1 MISSMNMLL
10 FIILK
15 NRRNKKYYYPFF
27 YRKDIIETN
36 VKKRGIFMQ
45 KRMRYITLI
54 FFICIGL
61 LGCQKE
67 AVLSETEFSN
77 IVVKEVQEMT
87 PEEKKEAFLNE
98 KISNMTLE
106 QKAGQ
111 VLFCAF
117 RRDENNVPITTY
129 NEALKATLQQYHIGG
144 VVLFGENIDT
154 KEQTKQLIEEIRN
167 SSEIPIFIGIDEE
180 GGSVSRLHFSGK
192 LDVADIPSAEEIG
205 NTNDTTVAYQAGK
218 TIAQELKE
226 LGFDVDFAPVAD
238 IRENAE
244 NTVIGN
250 RAFSN
255 DPQKAADMAVAFSQG
270 LQQEGISAAAK
281 HFPGHG
287 NTIEDSHEGM
297 AVSKDTLEE
306 MEQKQWIPF
315 QKVIENDIDFI
326 MAGHINTPNATTDG
340 LPASLSYQMLTEQ
353 LRNHLGFEGI
363 IITDA
368 LDMAAVTKYENAPL
382 MAIQAGAD
390 MALMP
395 VDIEKAHTDILTA
408 LKQGTLSEDTLNEKV
423 KRILSLKYDKGYFQ
437 KEL

>member
-1 MISSMNMLL
+1 MDMMF

-15 NRRNKKYYYPFF
+15 KTRNKKYYYPFF
-27 YRKDIIETN
+27 RRKAIIEIN
-36 VKKRGIFMQ
+36 QKERGFFMQ
-45 KRMRYITLI
+45 KIRGYIALMVC
-54 FFICIGL
+54 ICIAL
-61 LGCQKE
+61 LGCQKGD
-67 AVLSETEFSN
+67 VLPEEEFSN
-77 IVVKEVQEMT
+77 IVIEPTEEMT
-87 PEEKKEAFLNE
+87 PKEKKEAFLNE
-98 KISNMTLE
+98 KIAGMTLE

-117 RRDENNVPITTY
+117 RRDENNVPVTY
-129 NEALKATLQQYHIGG
+129 CNESIKEALQKYHIGG

-154 KEQTKQLIEEIRN
+154 QQQTKQLIEDMQS
-167 SSEIPIFIGIDEE
+167 SSEIPLFIGVDEE

-192 LDVADIPSAEEIG
+192 LDVADIPTAKEIG
-205 NTNDTTVAYQAGK
+205 DTNDTTVAYEAAN
-218 TIAQELKE
+218 TIAKELKE

-238 IRENAE
+238 IRENQE
-244 NTVIGN
+244 NTVVAS
-250 RAFSN
+250 RAFSD
-255 DPQKAADMAVAFSQG
+255 DPQKAADMAVAFVQG
-270 LQQEGISAAAK
+270 LKQQGISAAAK

-287 NTIEDSHEGM
+287 NTIEDSHDGM
-297 AVSKDTLEE
+297 AVSNDTLEQ

-315 QKVIENDIDFI
+315 QRVIENDIDFI
-326 MAGHINTPNATTDG
+326 MAGHISTPNATTDG

-368 LDMAAVTKYENAPL
+368 LDMGAVTSYEASAL

-395 VDIEKAHTDILTA
+395 VDIQKAHTDILNA
-408 LKQGTLSEDTLNEKV
+408 VKEGTLSEDALNEKV
-423 KRILSLKYDKGYFQ
+423 KRILSLKYDKGYFE

>member
-1 MISSMNMLL
+1 MDMMF

-15 NRRNKKYYYPFF
+15 KTRNKKYYYPFF
-27 YRKDIIETN
+27 RRKAIIEIN
-36 VKKRGIFMQ
+36 QKERGFFMQ
-45 KRMRYITLI
+45 KIRGYIALMVC
-54 FFICIGL
+54 ICIAL
-61 LGCQKE
+61 LGCQKGD
-67 AVLSETEFSN
+67 VLPEEEFSN
-77 IVVKEVQEMT
+77 IVIEPTEEMT
-87 PEEKKEAFLNE
+87 PKEKKEAFLNE
-98 KISNMTLE
+98 KIAGMTLE

-117 RRDENNVPITTY
+117 RRDENNVPVTY
-129 NEALKATLQQYHIGG
+129 CNESIKEALQKYHIGG

-154 KEQTKQLIEEIRN
+154 QQQTKQLIEDMQS
-167 SSEIPIFIGIDEE
+167 SSEIPLFIGVDEE

-192 LDVADIPSAEEIG
+192 LDVADIPTAKEIG
-205 NTNDTTVAYQAGK
+205 DTNDTTVAYEAAN
-218 TIAQELKE
+218 TIAKELKE

-238 IRENAE
+238 IRENQE
-244 NTVIGN
+244 NTVVAS
-250 RAFSN
+250 RAFSD
-255 DPQKAADMAVAFSQG
+255 DPQKAADMAVAFVQG
-270 LQQEGISAAAK
+270 LKQQGISAAAK

-287 NTIEDSHEGM
+287 NTIEDSHDGM
-297 AVSKDTLEE
+297 AVSNDTLEQ

-315 QKVIENDIDFI
+315 QRVIEKDIDFI
-326 MAGHINTPNATTDG
+326 MAGHISTPNATTDG

-368 LDMAAVTKYENAPL
+368 LDMGAVTSYEDSAL

-395 VDIEKAHTDILTA
+395 VDIQKAHTDILNA
-408 LKQGTLSEDTLNEKV
+408 VKEGTLSEDALNEKV
-423 KRILSLKYDKGYFQ
+423 KRILSLKYDKGYFE

>member
-1 MISSMNMLL
+1 MDMMF

-15 NRRNKKYYYPFF
+15 KTRNKKYYYPFF
-27 YRKDIIETN
+27 RRKAIIEIN
-36 VKKRGIFMQ
+36 QKERGFFMQ
-45 KRMRYITLI
+45 KIRGYIALMVC
-54 FFICIGL
+54 ICIAL
-61 LGCQKE
+61 LGCQKGD
-67 AVLSETEFSN
+67 VLPEEEFSN
-77 IVVKEVQEMT
+77 IVIEPTEEMT
-87 PEEKKEAFLNE
+87 PKEKKEAFLNE
-98 KISNMTLE
+98 KIAGMTLE

-117 RRDENNVPITTY
+117 RRDENNVPVTY
-129 NEALKATLQQYHIGG
+129 CNESIKEALQKYHIGG

-154 KEQTKQLIEEIRN
+154 QQQTKQLIEDMQS
-167 SSEIPIFIGIDEE
+167 SSEIPLFIGVDEE

-192 LDVADIPSAEEIG
+192 LDVADIPTAKEIG
-205 NTNDTTVAYQAGK
+205 DTNDTTVAYEAAN
-218 TIAQELKE
+218 TIAKELKE

-238 IRENAE
+238 IRENQE
-244 NTVIGN
+244 NTVVAS
-250 RAFSN
+250 RAFSD
-255 DPQKAADMAVAFSQG
+255 DPQKAADMAVAFVQG
-270 LQQEGISAAAK
+270 LKQQGISAAAK

-287 NTIEDSHEGM
+287 NTIEDSHDGM
-297 AVSKDTLEE
+297 AVSNDTLEQ

-315 QKVIENDIDFI
+315 QRVIEKDIDFI
-326 MAGHINTPNATTDG
+326 MAGHISTPNATTDG

-368 LDMAAVTKYENAPL
+368 LDMGAVTSYEASAL

-395 VDIEKAHTDILTA
+395 VDIQKAHTDILNA
-408 LKQGTLSEDTLNEKV
+408 VKEGTLSEDALNEKV
-423 KRILSLKYDKGYFQ
+423 KRILSLKYDKGYFE

>member
-1 MISSMNMLL
+1 MDMMF

-15 NRRNKKYYYPFF
+15 KTRNKKYYYPFF
-27 YRKDIIETN
+27 LRKAIIEIN
-36 VKKRGIFMQ
+36 QKERGFFMQ
-45 KRMRYITLI
+45 KIRGYIALMVC
-54 FFICIGL
+54 ICIAL
-61 LGCQKE
+61 LGCQKGD
-67 AVLSETEFSN
+67 VLPEEEFSN
-77 IVVKEVQEMT
+77 IVIEPTEEMT
-87 PEEKKEAFLNE
+87 PKEKKEAFLNE
-98 KISNMTLE
+98 KIAGMTLE

-117 RRDENNVPITTY
+117 RRDENNVPVTY
-129 NEALKATLQQYHIGG
+129 CNESIKEALQKYHIGG

-154 KEQTKQLIEEIRN
+154 QQQTKQLIEDMQS
-167 SSEIPIFIGIDEE
+167 SSEIPLFIGVDEE

-192 LDVADIPSAEEIG
+192 LDVADIPTAKEIG
-205 NTNDTTVAYQAGK
+205 DTNDTTVAYEAAN
-218 TIAQELKE
+218 TIAKELKE

-238 IRENAE
+238 IRENQE
-244 NTVIGN
+244 NTVVAS
-250 RAFSN
+250 RAFSD
-255 DPQKAADMAVAFSQG
+255 DPQKAADMAVAFVQG
-270 LQQEGISAAAK
+270 LKQQGISAAAK

-287 NTIEDSHEGM
+287 NTIEDSHDGM
-297 AVSKDTLEE
+297 AVSNDTLEQ

-315 QKVIENDIDFI
+315 QRVIEKDIDFI
-326 MAGHINTPNATTDG
+326 MAGHISTPNATTDG

-368 LDMAAVTKYENAPL
+368 LDMGAVTSYEDSAL

-395 VDIEKAHTDILTA
+395 VDIQKAHTDILNA
-408 LKQGTLSEDTLNEKV
+408 VKEGTLSEDALNEKV
-423 KRILSLKYDKGYFQ
+423 KRILSLKYDKGYFE